1 MQVNEK
7 YWVYPN
13 EKLNYEFAF
22 GPLVIHEGGFGVDLR
37 PANPFNKVAD
47 TTIECCGA
55 PKVKSAIFI
64 N

>member
-22 GPLVIHEGGFGVDLR
+22 GPLIIHEGGFGIDLR
-37 PANPFNKVAD
+37 PANPFNKITEETNA
-47 TTIECCGA
+47 CCGTKKL
-55 PKVKSAIFI
+55 PSIFI